1 MTRCIKVK
9 TRNLL
14 PELLSLDIDEG
25 LRIESSSKDTRL
37 FINRS
42 ASATFVLQLCNN
54 KDEKENINNN
64 NNNNNNFVYFDS
76 AEEVIKYI
84 KIKFGRNFSIW
95 SY

>member
-9 TRNLL
+9 TRDLL
-14 PELLSLDIDEG
+14 RELLSLDIDEG

-37 FINRS
+37 FINKS

-64 NNNNNNFVYFDS
+64 NNNNNFVYFDS
-76 AEEVIKYI
+76 AEELIKYI